1 MESCIFVLPDKFGL
15 LLDKGGVVHDNFALM
30 HDNENYLSVKIE
42 LVHDNE
48 KTFFPSPK
56 LNAFRPGEMRS
67 FFERSRSPGANGFS
81 ITAFELGFW

>member
-1 MESCIFVLPDKFGL
+1 M
-15 LLDKGGVVHDNFALM
+15 
-30 HDNENYLSVKIE
+30 SVKIE
-42 LVHDNE
+42 LLHDNG
-48 KTFFPSPK
+48 KIFFPTPE